1 MTPDQRDR
9 AAALKGRE
17 RLPAAR
23 DMLRTMAEID
33 ARTRAYEGSLRVALQ
48 AVADRQRRHRWAGKR
63 RFLVRCENWLAF
75 AVILAS
81 IAAGVGVLS

>member
-23 DMLRTMAEID
+23 DLLRTMAEID
-33 ARTRAYEGSLRVALQ
+33 ARTRAYEASMRDRLQ
-48 AVADRQRRHRWAGKR
+48 AIHDRQRRQRWAGKR
-63 RFLVRCENWLAF
+63 RFLVRVENWVAG
-75 AVILAS
+75 AIILAS
-81 IAAGVGVLS
+81 VAAGVGLLG

>member
-33 ARTRAYEGSLRVALQ
+33 ARTRAYESSMRELLQ
-48 AVADRQRRHRWAGKR
+48 AIHERQRRQRWAGKR

>member
-33 ARTRAYEGSLRVALQ
+33 ARTRAYEGSLRVAVE
-48 AVADRQRRHRWAGKR
+48 AAASRQPRQRWAGKR